1 MKPNPQE
8 EAKRWLSQ
16 AENDLEFA
24 KLGLAEGFNA
34 QSCFNAQQSAEK
46 AIKALAYLGGARYV
60 LGHSVREL
68 LDKIVDSYPQFEQ
81 YKETASRLD
90 QYYIT
95 PRYPN
100 AHPGTELAPFQVFTQ
115 GQAEEAVEWA
125 GGIVNEVRRT
135 IESQ

>member
-24 KLGLAEGFNA
+24 KLGQAEGFNA
-34 QSCFNAQQSAEK
+34 QACFNAQQSAEK
-46 AIKALAYLGGARYV
+46 AIKALAYLGGARFV
-60 LGHSVREL
+60 LSHSIREL
-68 LDKIVDSYPQFEQ
+68 LESVVDKYPQLAH

-100 AHPGTELAPFQVFTQ
+100 AHPGVELAPFQVFTQ

-125 GGIVNEVRRT
+125 EGIVSEVRRT
-135 IESQ
+135 IESH